1 MTPGSGRVLPR
12 TFMRSSATRRG
23 FDRDFLS
30 QVARLA
36 LLGLDPRV
44 AVRRPV
50 FLAAEVATIAA
61 TILFGLS
68 LVSGDHARA
77 AFVGQIALWLW
88 IALLVISAG
97 AATLE
102 ARGMARARRLRALR
116 SSMPAKSLIL
126 PFDGRHDRLFE
137 IVSSE
142 ELEVGDVVLV
152 EAGDVIP
159 VDGEVIDGVAEVDES
174 AVTGESAP
182 VIRESGGDRS
192 AVIGGTRVLS
202 DWLKVRVTAEV
213 GHSFLERMIDLIA
226 QTARRPSR
234 TELVLTVP
242 LLACATL
249 AVLAAAAYGG
259 FGAGVGSLDRLALLV
274 ALFSALLPTA
284 TAGLRSI
291 AGIAGMNGLVNANM
305 VAKSGTAVEAAARVD
320 TLLLDKTG
328 TITLGNR
335 TVAAIMPLPGIPERD
350 AVEAAF
356 YASLRDDTPEGRS
369 IVEFARRQQSLGSP
383 TGVIASSEPFTADSR
398 MSGIVLADGTDFHKG
413 EPAALLRRLEVI
425 PPQAMTGLVE
435 RVARSGGTPLVV
447 SRDREPMGVV
457 HLTDAVRAG
466 MSEQCAEL
474 RGLGVRTV
482 MVTGDNPL
490 TAATVAAEAGVD
502 DYLAEATPQ
511 AKLAAVREEQARGR
525 RVGVCGDGTNDA
537 PALAQAELGIALSH
551 GSAAALEGGN
561 MIDLDSDPM
570 KLIRVI
576 QAARR
581 LAAVRRTLTGLAL
594 GSDVGKLVVVTY
606 LVFLAGSSGGDPLQ
620 VTLLA
625 GNMFA
630 VLVAL
635 PLLALAMLAR
645 NRPSLPITGQA
656 TKSTIAAYGA
666 AGMLTAP
673 LGIGVL
679 QVVITALGLA

>member
-1 MTPGSGRVLPR
+1 MTTGHGQALPR
-12 TFMRSSATRRG
+12 SSMPNIIARSGS
-23 FDRDFLS
+23 DRSFIA
-30 QVARLA
+30 QVAKLA
-36 LLGLDPRV
+36 LRGLDPG
-44 AVRRPV
+44 AAARRPA
-50 FLAAEVATIAA
+50 FLALELATVAA
-61 TILFGLS
+61 TALFCLS
-68 LVSGDHARA
+68 LVSGNLPVA
-77 AFVGQIALWLW
+77 AFIGQVALWLW

-97 AATLE
+97 VATLE
-102 ARGMARARRLRALR
+102 AHGMARARRLRALQ
-116 SSMPAKSLIL
+116 SSVPAKSLIFPL
-126 PFDGRHDRLFE
+126 DLHHDDLFE
-137 IVSSE
+137 VVASE
-142 ELEVGDVVLV
+142 ELRVGDVVLV
-152 EAGDVIP
+152 KAGDIIP
-159 VDGEVIDGVAEVDES
+159 ADGEVIDGVAEVDES

-192 AVIGGTRVLS
+192 AVICGTRVIS
-202 DWLKVRVTAEV
+202 DQLKVRVTAEV
-213 GHSFLERMIDLIA
+213 GHSFFERMIELIVE
-226 QTARRPSR
+226 TRRRASR
-234 TELVLTVP
+234 AELWFTVP
-242 LLACATL
+242 LLVCAGFV
-249 AVLAAAAYGG
+249 VLAAAGYGAVGTG
-259 FGAGVGSLDRLALLV
+259 FGGAALLV
-274 ALFSALLPTA
+274 ALFAALLPTA

-291 AGIAGMNGLVNANM
+291 AGIAGVNGLVAANM
-305 VAKSGTAVEAAARVD
+305 IAKSGTAVEAAARVD

-335 TVAAIMPLPGIPERD
+335 TVEAILPLPGVLQHD

-356 YASLRDDTPEGRS
+356 YASLCDETPEGRS

-413 EPAALLRRLEVI
+413 EPTALLRRLEVS
-425 PPQAMTGLVE
+425 PPQSMTGLVE

-551 GSAAALEGGN
+551 GSAAALEAGN

-594 GSDVGKLVVVTY
+594 GSDIGKFVVVTY
-606 LVFLAGSSGGDPLQ
+606 LVFLAGSSAGDPLQ

>member
-1 MTPGSGRVLPR
+1 MTTGHGQALPR
-12 TFMRSSATRRG
+12 SSMPNIIARSGS
-23 FDRDFLS
+23 DRSFIA
-30 QVARLA
+30 QVAKLA
-36 LLGLDPRV
+36 LRGLDPG
-44 AVRRPV
+44 AAARRPA
-50 FLAAEVATIAA
+50 FLALELATVAA
-61 TILFGLS
+61 TALFCLS
-68 LVSGDHARA
+68 LVSGNLPVA
-77 AFVGQIALWLW
+77 AFIGQVALWLW

-97 AATLE
+97 VATLE
-102 ARGMARARRLRALR
+102 AHGMARARRLRALQ
-116 SSMPAKSLIL
+116 SSVPAKSLIFPL
-126 PFDGRHDRLFE
+126 DLRHDDLFE
-137 IVSSE
+137 VVASE
-142 ELEVGDVVLV
+142 ELRVGDVVLV
-152 EAGDVIP
+152 KAGDIIP
-159 VDGEVIDGVAEVDES
+159 ADGEVIDGVAEVDES

-192 AVIGGTRVLS
+192 AVICGTRVIS
-202 DWLKVRVTAEV
+202 DQLKVRVTAEV
-213 GHSFLERMIDLIA
+213 GHSFFERMIELIVE
-226 QTARRPSR
+226 TRRRASR
-234 TELVLTVP
+234 AELWFTVP
-242 LLACATL
+242 LLVCAGFV
-249 AVLAAAAYGG
+249 VLAAAGYGAVGTG
-259 FGAGVGSLDRLALLV
+259 FGGAALLV
-274 ALFSALLPTA
+274 ALFAALLPTA

-291 AGIAGMNGLVNANM
+291 AGIAGVNGLVAANM
-305 VAKSGTAVEAAARVD
+305 IAKSGTAVEAAARVD

-335 TVAAIMPLPGIPERD
+335 TVEAILPLPGVLQHD

-356 YASLRDDTPEGRS
+356 YASLCDETPEGRS

-413 EPAALLRRLEVI
+413 EPTALLRRLEVS
-425 PPQAMTGLVE
+425 PPQSMTGLVE

-551 GSAAALEGGN
+551 GSAAALEAGN

-576 QAARR
+576 QSARR
-581 LAAVRRTLTGLAL
+581 LAAIRRTLTGLAL

-635 PLLALAMLAR
+635 PLLVLAMFAR
-645 NRPSLPITGQA
+645 SRQSLPIAGQA
-656 TKSTIAAYGA
+656 SKSTIAAYGA
-666 AGMLTAP
+666 AGMLSAP
-673 LGIGVL
+673 IGIGLL

>member
-1 MTPGSGRVLPR
+1 MPNIIARSGSD
-12 TFMRSSATRRG
+12 RSFIA
-23 FDRDFLS
+23 
-30 QVARLA
+30 QVAKLA
-36 LLGLDPRV
+36 LRGLDPGV
-44 AVRRPV
+44 AARRPA
-50 FLAAEVATIAA
+50 FLALELATVAA
-61 TILFGLS
+61 TALFCLS
-68 LVSGDHARA
+68 LVSGNLPVA
-77 AFVGQIALWLW
+77 AFIGQVALWLW

-97 AATLE
+97 VATLE
-102 ARGMARARRLRALR
+102 AHGMARARRLRALQ
-116 SSMPAKSLIL
+116 SSVPAKSLIFPL
-126 PFDGRHDRLFE
+126 DLRHDDLFE
-137 IVSSE
+137 VVASE
-142 ELEVGDVVLV
+142 ELRVGDVVLV
-152 EAGDVIP
+152 KAGDIIP
-159 VDGEVIDGVAEVDES
+159 ADGEVIDGVAEVDES

-192 AVIGGTRVLS
+192 AVICGTRVIS
-202 DWLKVRVTAEV
+202 DQFKVRVTAEV
-213 GHSFLERMIDLIA
+213 GHSFFERMIELIVE
-226 QTARRPSR
+226 TRRRASR
-234 TELVLTVP
+234 AELWFTVP
-242 LLACATL
+242 LLVCAGFV
-249 AVLAAAAYGG
+249 VLAAAGYGAVGTG
-259 FGAGVGSLDRLALLV
+259 FGGAALLV
-274 ALFSALLPTA
+274 ALFAALLPTA

-291 AGIAGMNGLVNANM
+291 AGIAGVNGLVAANM
-305 VAKSGTAVEAAARVD
+305 IAKSGTAVEAAARVD

-335 TVAAIMPLPGIPERD
+335 TVEAILPLPGVRQHD

-356 YASLRDDTPEGRS
+356 YASLCDDTPEGRS

-413 EPAALLRRLEVI
+413 EPAALLRRLEVS

-435 RVARSGGTPLVV
+435 RVARSGGTPLMV
-447 SRDREPMGVV
+447 SRGRELLGVV

-474 RGLGVRTV
+474 RRLGVRTV

-551 GSAAALEGGN
+551 GSAAALEAGN

-576 QAARR
+576 QSARR
-581 LAAVRRTLTGLAL
+581 LAAIRRTLTGLAL

-635 PLLALAMLAR
+635 PLLVLAMFAR
-645 NRPSLPITGQA
+645 SRQSLPIAGQA
-656 TKSTIAAYGA
+656 SKSTIAAYGA
-666 AGMLTAP
+666 AGMLSAP
-673 LGIGVL
+673 IGIGLL

>member
-1 MTPGSGRVLPR
+1 MTTGHGQALPR
-12 TFMRSSATRRG
+12 SSMPNIIARSGS
-23 FDRDFLS
+23 DRSFIA
-30 QVARLA
+30 QVAKLA
-36 LLGLDPRV
+36 LRGLDPG
-44 AVRRPV
+44 AAARRPA
-50 FLAAEVATIAA
+50 FLALELATVAA
-61 TILFGLS
+61 TALFCLS
-68 LVSGDHARA
+68 LVSGNLPVA
-77 AFVGQIALWLW
+77 AFIGQVALWLW

-97 AATLE
+97 VATLE
-102 ARGMARARRLRALR
+102 AHGMARARRLRALQ
-116 SSMPAKSLIL
+116 SSVPAKSLIFPL
-126 PFDGRHDRLFE
+126 DLRHDDLFE
-137 IVSSE
+137 VVASE
-142 ELEVGDVVLV
+142 ELRVGDVVLV
-152 EAGDVIP
+152 KAGDIIP
-159 VDGEVIDGVAEVDES
+159 ADGEVIDGVAEVDES

-192 AVIGGTRVLS
+192 AVICGTRVIS
-202 DWLKVRVTAEV
+202 DQLKVRVTAEV
-213 GHSFLERMIDLIA
+213 GHSFFERMIELIVE
-226 QTARRPSR
+226 TRRRASR
-234 TELVLTVP
+234 AELWFTVP
-242 LLACATL
+242 LLVCAGFV
-249 AVLAAAAYGG
+249 VLAAAGYGAVGTG
-259 FGAGVGSLDRLALLV
+259 FGGAALLV
-274 ALFSALLPTA
+274 ALFAALLPTA

-291 AGIAGMNGLVNANM
+291 AGIAGVNGLVAANM
-305 VAKSGTAVEAAARVD
+305 IAKSGTAVEAAARVD

-335 TVAAIMPLPGIPERD
+335 TVEAILPLPGVLQHD

-356 YASLRDDTPEGRS
+356 YASLCDETPEGRS

-413 EPAALLRRLEVI
+413 EPTALLRRLEVS
-425 PPQAMTGLVE
+425 PPQSMTGLVE

-551 GSAAALEGGN
+551 GSAAALEAGN

-594 GSDVGKLVVVTY
+594 GSDIGKFVVVTY
-606 LVFLAGSSGGDPLQ
+606 LVFLAGSSAGDPLQ